1 MKSVGPHVYHRCLL
15 GMCHC
20 PFFWMGEY
28 RKFFKSSILSFYA
41 FDKTQVSSE
50 LEESWNLICCT
61 KAFSI
66 RASVYI

>member
-1 MKSVGPHVYHRCLL
+1 
-15 GMCHC
+15 
-20 PFFWMGEY
+20 MGEY

-41 FDKTQVSSE
+41 FDKTQVSSG
-50 LEESWNLICCT
+50 LEESWNLICYA